1 MKATIKRIQGTT
13 FAGMAESN
21 HWVVM
26 DTHPEE
32 DGAAGSSGPMELV
45 LQGLGGCSGVDIMLI
60 LKKMRVNVTDFK
72 INIEAERAEIHP
84 KVFTRIHLEYVFSG
98 DNIREKDVQRAINL
112 SIDKYC
118 SVAGMLNKTAEISTS
133 YKINN

>member
-26 DTHPEE
+26 DTHPDE
-32 DGAAGSSGPMELV
+32 DGSAGSSGPMELV

-60 LKKMRVNVTDFK
+60 LKKMRVDVSDFQ
-72 INIEAERAEIHP
+72 INIEAERAETHP
-84 KVFTRIHLEYVFSG
+84 KVFTRIHLEYVFAG
-98 DNIREKDVQRAINL
+98 EDIREKDVQRAINL
-112 SIDKYC
+112 SMDKYC

-133 YKINN
+133 YKINH